1 MLYLGEM
8 KKEKVMKKIK
18 FRKLENPM
26 ETVTVNGVEIVPDEV
41 FEVTLPKNSN
51 KVMVGGNWPIDF
63 ENEKDEHDFN
73 EAMNGHWKEG

>member
-1 MLYLGEM
+1 M
-8 KKEKVMKKIK
+8 KKTK

-41 FEVTLPKNSN
+41 TLPKNSN
-51 KVMVGGNWPIDF
+51 KVMVAGNWQINF

-73 EAMNGHWKEG
+73 EAMNGYWKEG